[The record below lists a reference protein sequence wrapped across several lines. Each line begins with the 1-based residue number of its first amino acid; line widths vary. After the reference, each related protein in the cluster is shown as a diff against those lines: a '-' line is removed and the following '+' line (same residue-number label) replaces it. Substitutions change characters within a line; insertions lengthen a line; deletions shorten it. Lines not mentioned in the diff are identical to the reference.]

1 MLNVLTSCL
10 IAAQVLA
17 TVAAFLR
24 TGTFTHDA
32 GRWKMVFDINKDSNV
47 VLTFEVPGKEP
58 FVGVPFPLSGGPLT
72 YTLDDQG
79 SFEAGLFEGVTL
91 WHIGIRSLLPEANI
105 SPADLSVLT
114 FGAFD
119 FLSTTFEG
127 RKIEFKRVEYD
138 PTPGVFEYAEPTNS

>member
-1 MLNVLTSCL
+1 
-10 IAAQVLA
+10 
-17 TVAAFLR
+17 

-32 GRWKMVFDINKDSNV
+32 GRWKMIFDINKDSNV

-91 WHIGIRSLLPEANI
+91 WYIGIRSLLPEADI

-114 FGAFD
+114 FEAFD

-127 RKIEFKRVEYD
+127 RKIEFKRVEHD
-138 PTPGVFEYAEPTNS
+138 PTP